1 MKTYELS
8 AEEVLQEEQSSHNGL
23 TAQEAEQRL
32 QKFGPNKLKEAEKAT
47 LLERF
52 LDQLKDPMLL
62 LLLAAAAVS
71 FALSIFEG
79 ESFAEVIIILV
90 VVLLNAVLGVY
101 QESKAEAA
109 IEALQ
114 SMTAA
119 TSKVLRDGKTVTLH
133 STEIVPGDVVLLEAG
148 DAVPADGRILESA
161 SLKIEEA
168 ALTGES
174 VPVNKFIEALTL
186 ARTARMCRWATVRTW
201 PIWARPLCTA
211 AAAWL

>member
-101 QESKAEAA
+101 Q
-109 IEALQ
+109 
-114 SMTAA
+114 
-119 TSKVLRDGKTVTLH
+119 
-133 STEIVPGDVVLLEAG
+133 
-148 DAVPADGRILESA
+148 
-161 SLKIEEA
+161 
-168 ALTGES
+168 
-174 VPVNKFIEALTL
+174 
-186 ARTARMCRWATVRTW
+186 
-201 PIWARPLCTA
+201 
-211 AAAWL
+211 